1 MAGISATPGN
11 QTYDIKTKETSGN
24 SNASNTSS
32 ADKTA
37 QQGVSVFTSSLI
49 EGKGLDG
56 AINAT
61 NQLIQQSVQ
70 GALKSVATKFLTMLL
85 GGNDGAQAAAEG
97 TKTATNI
104 ANGTKMLTVLQEK
117 LINANLQALEQLV
130 TTGNMDIQTYAQQLT
145 QIAVSVGTQGEE
157 ATAFSEEQQKL
168 QDRNKEIE
176 QKLAELGVN
185 ISRDDKSGE
194 VVIKDKDGKEVVV
207 KQDKNN
213 SKDSTGGSDDVNAL
227 IQEYQSNCSMIQALG
242 KQINDTV
249 AVQEKV
255 SEHLSQGITDI
266 AIKGQDLG
274 TVVVNQAT
282 QLINEGLTE
291 ITDEVMKQVGTLQGD
306 AVTSYTNAA
315 VDSAAA
321 AAAPGL
327 AAAETAG
334 TLGFGAGHAATI
346 VANGVADGVAAGVRT
361 ATGSSAVGGIAAGLA
376 AGKGLGQVVASTLA
390 SEAQNWVQGQVN
402 DLTNS
407 MKESL
412 LQNKTNVDTQ
422 SQDLQN
428 ANLVKEDDKKS

>member
-70 GALKSVATKFLTMLL
+70 GALKSAATKFLTMLL
-85 GGNDGAQAAAEG
+85 GGNDSAQASADSATTAAHIGNG
-97 TKTATNI
+97 TKT
-104 ANGTKMLTVLQEK
+104 LSVLQEK

-227 IQEYQSNCSMIQALG
+227 IQEYQSNCSMIQTLG

-249 AVQEKV
+249 AAQEKV

-291 ITDEVMKQVGTLQGD
+291 ITDKVMKQVGTLQGD
-306 AVTSYTNAA
+306 AVTGYTNAA
-315 VDSAAA
+315 VDSGAA

>member
-24 SNASNTSS
+24 SNASNTSP

-70 GALKSVATKFLTMLL
+70 GALKSAATKFLTMLL

>member
-1 MAGISATPGN
+1 MAGVSATPGN
-11 QTYDIKTKETSGN
+11 QTYEIKTKEAN
-24 SNASNTSS
+24 QAPNTS
-32 ADKTA
+32 AGNNIA
-37 QQGVSVFTSSLI
+37 QDGVSVFTSSLI

-56 AINAT
+56 AITAT

-70 GALKSVATKFLTMLL
+70 GALKSVASKFLTMLL
-85 GGNDGAQAAAEG
+85 GGNDGAQASADSATTAAHIGNG
-97 TKTATNI
+97 TKT
-104 ANGTKMLTVLQEK
+104 LSVLQEK

-130 TTGNMDIQTYAQQLT
+130 TSGNMDIQTYAQQLT

-207 KQDKNN
+207 KHDKNN

-227 IQEYQSNCSMIQALG
+227 IQEYQSNCSMIQSLG
-242 KQINDTV
+242 NQINDTV
-249 AVQEKV
+249 AAQEKV
-255 SEHLSQGITDI
+255 SEHLSQGITDL

-306 AVTSYTNAA
+306 AVTGYTNAA
-315 VDSAAA
+315 IDSGAA

-334 TLGFGAGHAATI
+334 TFGIGAGHAATI
-346 VANGVADGVAAGVRT
+346 VANGVADGVAAGIRT

-376 AGKGLGQVVASTLA
+376 AGKGLGEVVASTL
-390 SEAQNWVQGQVN
+390 SNEAKNWVQGQIN

-407 MKESL
+407 MKENL

-422 SQDLQN
+422 SQDLRN
-428 ANLVKEDDKKS
+428 SNLVQEDKA

>member
-70 GALKSVATKFLTMLL
+70 GALKSAATKFLTMLL
-85 GGNDGAQAAAEG
+85 GGNDGAQAAADG

-117 LINANLQALEQLV
+117 LINANLQALSELV
-130 TTGNMDIQTYAQQLT
+130 TNGNMDIQTYAQQLT

-315 VDSAAA
+315 VDSGAA

-327 AAAETAG
+327 AAAEAAG

-407 MKESL
+407 MKENL

-428 ANLVKEDDKKS
+428 GNIVKEDKA

>member
-70 GALKSVATKFLTMLL
+70 GALKSAATKFLTMLL
-85 GGNDGAQAAAEG
+85 GGNDSAQASADSATTAAHIGNG
-97 TKTATNI
+97 TKT
-104 ANGTKMLTVLQEK
+104 LSVLQEK

-227 IQEYQSNCSMIQALG
+227 IQEYQSNCSMIQTLG

-306 AVTSYTNAA
+306 AVTGYTNAA
-315 VDSAAA
+315 VDSGAA

-327 AAAETAG
+327 AAAETVG
-334 TLGFGAGHAATI
+334 TFGFGAGHAATI

>member
-1 MAGISATPGN
+1 M
-11 QTYDIKTKETSGN
+11 
-24 SNASNTSS
+24 
-32 ADKTA
+32 
-37 QQGVSVFTSSLI
+37 SVFTSSLI

-70 GALKSVATKFLTMLL
+70 GALKSAATKFLTMLL

-117 LINANLQALEQLV
+117 LINANLQALRELV
-130 TTGNMDIQTYAQQLT
+130 TNGNMDIQTYAQQLT

-227 IQEYQSNCSMIQALG
+227 IQEYQSNCSMIQTLG

-376 AGKGLGQVVASTLA
+376 AGKGLGQAVASTLA

-428 ANLVKEDDKKS
+428 GNLVKEDKA

>member
-70 GALKSVATKFLTMLL
+70 GALKSAATKFLTMLL
-85 GGNDGAQAAAEG
+85 GGNDGAQAAADG

-117 LINANLQALEQLV
+117 LINANLQALSELV
-130 TTGNMDIQTYAQQLT
+130 TNGNMDIQTYAQQLT

-315 VDSAAA
+315 VDSGAA

-407 MKESL
+407 MKENL

-428 ANLVKEDDKKS
+428 GNIVKEDKA

>member
-70 GALKSVATKFLTMLL
+70 GALKSAATKFLTMLL
-85 GGNDGAQAAAEG
+85 GGNDSAQASADSATTAAHIGNG
-97 TKTATNI
+97 TKT
-104 ANGTKMLTVLQEK
+104 LSVLQEK

-227 IQEYQSNCSMIQALG
+227 IQEYQSNCGMIQALG
-242 KQINDTV
+242 TQINDTV
-249 AVQEKV
+249 AAQEKV

-291 ITDEVMKQVGTLQGD
+291 ITDEMMKQVGILQGD
-306 AVTSYTNAA
+306 AVTNYTNAA
-315 VDSAAA
+315 VDSGAA

>member
-32 ADKTA
+32 ANKTA

-70 GALKSVATKFLTMLL
+70 GALKSAATKFLTMLL
-85 GGNDGAQAAAEG
+85 GGNDGAQAAADG

-117 LINANLQALEQLV
+117 LINANLQALSELV
-130 TTGNMDIQTYAQQLT
+130 TNGNMDIQTYAQQLT

-194 VVIKDKDGKEVVV
+194 FVIKDKDGKEVVV

>member
-85 GGNDGAQAAAEG
+85 GGNDGAQASADSATTAAHIGNG
-97 TKTATNI
+97 TKT
-104 ANGTKMLTVLQEK
+104 LSVLQEK
-117 LINANLQALEQLV
+117 LINANLQALSELV
-130 TTGNMDIQTYAQQLT
+130 TNGNMDIQTYAQQLT

-157 ATAFSEEQQKL
+157 ATAFQDQQNQIEE
-168 QDRNKEIE
+168 RNKQIMQQLENAGI
-176 QKLAELGVN
+176 N
-185 ISRDDKSGE
+185 INQDKNSGE
-194 VVIKDKDGKEVVV
+194 VVIKDKDGIEVVV
-207 KQDKNN
+207 KEDKNN
-213 SKDSTGGSDDVNAL
+213 SNSNNGGVDVISL
-227 IQEYQSNCSMIQALG
+227 IQEYQSNCGKIQALG

-249 AVQEKV
+249 AAQEKV

-315 VDSAAA
+315 VDSGAA

-327 AAAETAG
+327 AAAETVG
-334 TLGFGAGHAATI
+334 TFGFGAGHAATI